1 MWTLLHYPLCPAS
14 RAIRLAL
21 NEAGIET
28 DRQEV
33 KPWAITR
40 EFLNLNPAG
49 TLPVL
54 VIEGK
59 PVCGVYPIV
68 EYLAETVARE
78 GPVAARSGYWPGSAM
93 ERAEAR
99 RVAEWF
105 LRKFDAEVS
114 QYLLEEKLFKPLSR
128 GGAPDL
134 DAIRTGRSNLRY
146 HLSYVSFL
154 SEHRKWLGG
163 DHPGFADLA
172 AAAQFS
178 AMDYLGVFRGASFP
192 RRKLGTRGSSRG
204 RPSAPCWPTACP
216 ASTRR
221 RATPT
226 SISKPG
232 PQRKRR
238 SSLCLRRWLEA
249 PPTQDPLTPALSPR
263 GEGVGCGLS
272 QKLADNSGVSSPQRG
287 RGTG

>member
-14 RAIRLAL
+14 RAVRLAL
-21 NEAGIET
+21 NEAGIEAGLT
-28 DRQEV
+28 EV
-33 KPWAITR
+33 KPWGITR
-40 EFLNLNPAG
+40 EFLDVNPAG

-54 VIEGK
+54 LIEAK
-59 PVCGVYPIV
+59 AVCGIYPIV
-68 EYLAETVARE
+68 EYLAETVVRE
-78 GPVAARSGYWPGSAM
+78 GLVAARSGYWPGNPL

-114 QYLLEEKLFKPLSR
+114 QYLLEEKLYKPLSR

-134 DAIRTGRSNLRY
+134 DAIRAGRSHLRY

-178 AMDYLGVFRGASFP
+178 VLDYLGEIPWNDFP
-192 RRKLGTRGSSRG
+192 EAKAWYGRLKS
-204 RPSAPCWPTACP
+204 RPSFRPLLLD
-216 ASTRR
+216 RV
-221 RATPT
+221 
-226 SISKPG
+226 PG
-232 PQRKRR
+232 IN
-238 SSLCLRRWLEA
+238 
-249 PPTQDPLTPALSPR
+249 PPDSYANL
-263 GEGVGCGLS
+263 
-272 QKLADNSGVSSPQRG
+272 DF
-287 RGTG
+287 

>member
-21 NEAGIET
+21 NEAGIEAERT
-28 DRQEV
+28 EV

-40 EFLNLNPAG
+40 DFLNLNPAG

-59 PVCGVYPIV
+59 AICGVYPIV
-68 EYLAETVARE
+68 EYLAETVVRE
-78 GPVAARSGYWPGSAM
+78 GPAAVRSGYWPGSAA

-114 QYLLEEKLFKPLSR
+114 QYLLDEKLYKPMSR

-134 DAIRTGRSNLRY
+134 DAIRTGRGNLRY

-172 AAAQFS
+172 AAAQLS
-178 AMDYLGVFRGASFP
+178 AMDYLGEIPWGEFP
-192 RRKLGTRGSSRG
+192 EAKAWYARLKS
-204 RPSAPCWPTACP
+204 RPSFRPLLLD
-216 ASTRR
+216 RV
-221 RATPT
+221 
-226 SISKPG
+226 PG
-232 PQRKRR
+232 FN
-238 SSLCLRRWLEA
+238 
-249 PPTQDPLTPALSPR
+249 PP
-263 GEGVGCGLS
+263 
-272 QKLADNSGVSSPQRG
+272 DNYANLDF
-287 RGTG
+287 